1 MSRCLTKLRTLDQLK
16 VDLDGLLFTLP
27 DSTPEKGIFTVDT
40 AALIGGLLGE
50 DNSGNRSLEKTCNL
64 LQIPI
69 QYLHNAGNDAHVSYL
84 FLANVV
90 SL

>member
-1 MSRCLTKLRTLDQLK
+1 M
-16 VDLDGLLFTLP
+16 DLDGLLFTLP
-27 DSTPEKGIFTVDT
+27 DNTPEKGIFTVDT

-69 QYLHNAGNDAHVSYL
+69 QYLHNAGNDAHVCRLISMQADIPLTHPCNNSSRYKQ
-84 FLANVV
+84 
-90 SL
+90 